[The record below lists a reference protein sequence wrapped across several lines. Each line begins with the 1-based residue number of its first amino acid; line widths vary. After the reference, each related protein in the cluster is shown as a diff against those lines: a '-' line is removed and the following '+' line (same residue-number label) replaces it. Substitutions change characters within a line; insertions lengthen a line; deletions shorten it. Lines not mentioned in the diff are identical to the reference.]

1 MRELKRTVALG
12 TLLFLLPWILF
23 AESSEAYLS
32 DETLCDQ
39 IANYTMD
46 IRLDTERNLI
56 IGSELLTWTNTSEKP
71 TETMWFHLYWNAF
84 QNNMSTFIRER
95 ALEGRPTPQF
105 SKDDWGY
112 CRVSSINMIKIEA
125 EEVFDLTPFIE
136 FRQPDDNNI
145 LDQTVFSVELP
156 EPLEPGQTV
165 TLQIDFH
172 AKVPRPISRTGV
184 YKDYYFI
191 AQWFPKVGVFQD
203 GIWNCHQ
210 YHAYSEYFADYGTY
224 DVKITLPSSYTVGAT
239 GEQREKKVNGDGTST
254 HRFVQHSVH
263 DFAWT
268 ASPHFRV
275 YREAFQFA
283 PGNSTEITLLLQPY
297 HKRLKDRYMNAV
309 KYAVKYASLWYGN
322 YPYTT
327 VTCVD
332 PAYNS
337 HSGGME
343 YPTLFTGGA
352 YFLDP
357 PGSGSPESV
366 TIHEFGHGYFFGLVG
381 SNEFEHAW
389 MDEGLT
395 SFLDTEIYYT
405 AYGQPYLS
413 KRYFGI
419 PVLFKDA
426 HIPIELDEY
435 QGVSGYRR
443 MSDRDD
449 MQRFTWQ
456 FMNGESYTANVYF
469 KAELMLR
476 TLKRYLGPDI
486 FAPMIKDYSEKWWCT
501 HPKPKDFY
509 DTVAAHA
516 GQDMSW
522 FLDQFIYGSENLDYA
537 VTAIENRQPRR
548 PKGWFD
554 GIYREMAQDQ
564 PRPPAY
570 ESEVLVRRLG
580 GVRIPVDILIV
591 FEDGRE
597 FREHWDGQYR
607 WKKFTYSG
615 PVRIKQ
621 AIVDPDFKLVL
632 DINRTNNSWVVEPE
646 RLSPWKWTSTWL
658 LWLQHAMECL
668 KFFGS

>member
-1 MRELKRTVALG
+1 
-12 TLLFLLPWILF
+12 
-23 AESSEAYLS
+23 
-32 DETLCDQ
+32 
-39 IANYTMD
+39 MD

-56 IGSELLTWTNTSEKP
+56 IGSEFLTWTNTSGKP
-71 TETMWFHLYWNAF
+71 TEELWFHLYWNAF

-95 ALEGRPTPQF
+95 TLEGRPLPDF

-112 CRVSSINMIKIEA
+112 CRVSNITMIVTEL
-125 EEVFDLTPFIE
+125 EEEFDLTPFME

-165 TLQIDFH
+165 TLSIDFH

-184 YKDYYFI
+184 YKNYYFI
-191 AQWFPKVGVFQD
+191 AQWFPKIGVLQD

-210 YHAYSEYFADYGTY
+210 YHSHSEYFADYGTY
-224 DVKITLPSSYTVGAT
+224 DVTITLPSSYIVGAT
-239 GEQREKKVNGDGTST
+239 GEQKEEEANGDGTTT

-268 ASPHFRV
+268 ASSRFLV
-275 YREAFQFA
+275 YKENFQFA
-283 PGNSTEITLLLQPY
+283 PAISTEITLLLQPY

-309 KYAVKYASLWYGN
+309 KNAIKYASLWYGD

-357 PGSGSPESV
+357 LESGDPESV
-366 TIHEFGHGYFFGLVG
+366 TIHEFGHGYFFGLLG

-389 MDEGLT
+389 MDEGMT

-405 AYGQPYLS
+405 AYGEPYSS

-426 HIPIELDEY
+426 RIPIELDEY
-435 QGVSGYRR
+435 HIISEYRQ

-449 MQRFTWQ
+449 MQRFAWK
-456 FMNGESYTANVYF
+456 FMNGASYTSNVYF
-469 KAELMLR
+469 KSELMMR
-476 TLKRYLGPDI
+476 TLKRYLGTEV
-486 FAPMIKDYSEKWWCT
+486 FARMIKDYSEKWWFG
-501 HPKPKDFY
+501 HPQPKDFY
-509 DTVAAHA
+509 QVVSTHA

-522 FLDQFIYGSENLDYA
+522 LLNQLVYGSDALDYA
-537 VTAIENRQPRR
+537 ITSIENRDKRR

-554 GIYREMAQDQ
+554 GIYREAKQDPSDHQ
-564 PRPPAY
+564 AY
-570 ESEVLVRRLG
+570 ESEVLVRRLE
-580 GVRIPVDILIV
+580 GVKIPVDVLIV
-591 FEDGRE
+591 FDDGKE
-597 FREHWDGQYR
+597 IIENWDGQYR
-607 WKKFTYSG
+607 WKKYVYSG
-615 PVRIKQ
+615 PVKIKR

-632 DINRTNNSWVVEPE
+632 DIDRTNNSWAVKPDK
-646 RLSPWKWTSTWL
+646 LSPWKWTSTWL
-658 LWLQHAMECL
+658 LWLQHALECL
-668 KFFGS
+668 SFFGS

>member
-1 MRELKRTVALG
+1 
-12 TLLFLLPWILF
+12 
-23 AESSEAYLS
+23 
-32 DETLCDQ
+32 
-39 IANYTMD
+39 MD
-46 IRLDTERNLI
+46 IRLDTERNLV

-71 TETMWFHLYWNAF
+71 TEELWFHLYWNAF

-95 ALEGRPTPQF
+95 TLEGRPLPPF

-112 CRVSSINMIKIEA
+112 CRVSNINMILSES
-125 EEVFDLTPFIE
+125 EEEFDLTPFME
-136 FRQPDDNNI
+136 FRQPDDDNI

-165 TLQIDFH
+165 TLSIDFH

-184 YKDYYFI
+184 YKNYYFI
-191 AQWFPKVGVFQD
+191 AQWFPKIGVLQD

-210 YHAYSEYFADYGTY
+210 YHSHSEYFADYGTY
-224 DVKITLPSSYTVGAT
+224 DVAITLPSSYIVGAT
-239 GEQREKKVNGDGTST
+239 GEQREEVANGDGTTT

-268 ASPHFRV
+268 ASSRFLV
-275 YREAFQFA
+275 YREIFQFA
-283 PGNSTEITLLLQPY
+283 PAISTEITLLLQPY

-309 KYAVKYASLWYGN
+309 KNAIKYASLWYGD

-357 PGSGSPESV
+357 LGSGNPESV
-366 TIHEFGHGYFFGLVG
+366 TIHEFGHGYFFGLLG

-389 MDEGLT
+389 MDEGMA

-405 AYGQPYLS
+405 AYGEPYSS

-419 PVLFKDA
+419 PVLFKEA
-426 HIPIELDEY
+426 RIPIELDEY
-435 QGVSGYRR
+435 HIISEYRR
-443 MSDRDD
+443 MSDRDN
-449 MQRFTWQ
+449 MQRFSWK
-456 FMNGESYTANVYF
+456 FMSGASYTSNVYF
-469 KAELMLR
+469 KSELMMR
-476 TLKRYLGPDI
+476 TLKRYLGADV
-486 FAPMIKDYSEKWWCT
+486 FARMIKDYSEKWWFS
-501 HPKPKDFY
+501 HPQPKDFY
-509 DTVAAHA
+509 QVVSTHA

-522 FLDQFIYGSENLDYA
+522 LLNQLVYGSDSLDYA
-537 VTAIENRQPRR
+537 ITSIENRDKRR

-554 GIYREMAQDQ
+554 GIYREVD
-564 PRPPAY
+564 RDPPVHQAY

-580 GVRIPVDILIV
+580 GVKIPVDVLIV
-591 FEDGRE
+591 FDDGKE
-597 FREHWDGQYR
+597 IIENWDGQYR
-607 WKKFTYSG
+607 WKKYVYSG
-615 PVRIKQ
+615 PVKIKR

-632 DINRTNNSWVVEPE
+632 DIDRTNNSWAVKPDN
-646 RLSPWKWTSTWL
+646 LAPWKWTSTWL
-658 LWLQHAMECL
+658 LWLQHALECL
-668 KFFGS
+668 SFLGS